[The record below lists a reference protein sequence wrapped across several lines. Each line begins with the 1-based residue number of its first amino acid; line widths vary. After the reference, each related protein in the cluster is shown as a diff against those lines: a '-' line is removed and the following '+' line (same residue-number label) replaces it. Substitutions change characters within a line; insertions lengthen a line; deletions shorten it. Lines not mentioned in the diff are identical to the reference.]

1 MASLYSLFG
10 KTQNQRIQDEDVAQ
24 ATMLADE
31 LLTNSSKR
39 MRPLES
45 DLTRAELRFED
56 ANAAW
61 ILAGKPFKGKVY
73 KELTAATADVMRARD
88 EYGYWNSI
96 HLDHAERR
104 MNLNGYL

>member
-24 ATMLADE
+24 AVTMAE
-31 LLTNSSKR
+31 GLLVNSTKR

-45 DLTRAELRFED
+45 DLTRAEMRFED

-61 ILAGKPFKGKVY
+61 IVAGKPFKGKVY
-73 KELTAATADVMRARD
+73 KELSAATADVMKARE
-88 EYGYWNSI
+88 EYSYWNSI

-104 MNLNGYL
+104 MNLNSYV